1 MPRVLLVGAGAVGG
15 RAARQL
21 AETADV
27 ELLVADSDA
36 SDAHAVARIVGAE
49 VVALTASDPFPEGV
63 GAVALAVDAGDDVA
77 LVGRAIEA
85 GIPVATAGDDHEAI
99 RALLEMD
106 RSGRAAGV
114 SVVAGAGLAPGLAD
128 VLARHAASVL
138 EGVDEVHVARYGAA
152 GPASRSAFRQAHR
165 DRAVEW
171 RDGSWQVPRSRGPEL
186 VWFPD
191 PVGARECETVAGGIA
206 LLVAAFPEVQMAT
219 FRLGEPAPRRRVAFR
234 RGDEDWGAI
243 RVEVW
248 GRRGATH
255 EPVIYGAIDR
265 TAFAAGTVL
274 GVTAAALAGAL
285 PGLVDAIPGVHGLG
299 AVAQPPALLAELARR
314 GVKAAAFEGV
324 PVG

>member
-1 MPRVLLVGAGAVGG
+1 VGAGAVGG

-21 AETADV
+21 AETADI
-27 ELLVADSDA
+27 ELLIADS
-36 SDAHAVARIVGAE
+36 SSSRAHALAEALGGE
-49 VVALTASDPFPEGV
+49 VVDLGSKSPYPKGLAAI
-63 GAVALAVDAGDDVA
+63 ALAVDAADDVG
-77 LVGRAIEA
+77 LVRRAVEA

-99 RALLEMD
+99 RTLLALD
-106 RSGRAAGV
+106 AFAAEQGV
-114 SVVAGAGLAPGLAD
+114 PVVAGAGLAPGLSD
-128 VLARHAASVL
+128 VLARHAAGTLDEVT
-138 EGVDEVHVARYGAA
+138 EVHVARYGAA

-171 RDGSWQVPRSRGPEL
+171 RDGAWQVARSRGPEL

-206 LLVAAFPEVQMAT
+206 LLVAALDGLEMAT
-219 FRLGEPAPRRRVAFR
+219 FRLGEPTPRRRVAFR

-255 EPVIYGAIDR
+255 EPVVYGAIDR
-265 TAFAAGTVL
+265 TAFAAGAVL
-274 GVTAAALAGAL
+274 GVTAAVLSGAL
-285 PGLVDAIPGVHGLG
+285 PRILEPVAGVRGLAATTD
-299 AVAQPPALLAELARR
+299 PPAFLAELARR

>member
-1 MPRVLLVGAGAVGG
+1 MTRVLVVGAGAVGG

-21 AETADV
+21 AETPSI
-27 ELLVADSDA
+27 ELLVADSSLSRA
-36 SDAHAVARIVGAE
+36 RAVVE
-49 VVALTASDPFPEGV
+49 VLGGE
-63 GAVALAVDAGDDVA
+63 AVDLGPKNPYPDGLSAIALAVDAGDDVA
-77 LVGRAIEA
+77 LVERAIDA
-85 GIPVATAGDDHEAI
+85 GVPVTTASDDHEAI
-99 RALLEMD
+99 RALLALD
-106 RSGRAAGV
+106 ANATRSEV
-114 SVVAGAGLAPGLAD
+114 PVVAGAGLAPGFAD
-128 VLARHAASVL
+128 VLACHASGALDAVN
-138 EGVDEVHVARYGAA
+138 EVHVARYGAA

-171 RDGSWQVPRSRGPEL
+171 RDGAWEVARSRGPEL

-206 LLVAAFPEVQMAT
+206 LLVDAFDGLDMAT
-219 FRLGEPAPRRRVAFR
+219 FRLGEPASRRRVAFR
-234 RGDEDWGAI
+234 RGEEDWGAI

-255 EPVIYGAIDR
+255 EPVVYGAIDR

-274 GVTAAALAGAL
+274 GVTAAALSGAL
-285 PGLVDAIPGVHGLG
+285 PGLLSGEAGVRGL
-299 AVAQPPALLAELARR
+299 AATTDPPAFIAELSRR

>member
-1 MPRVLLVGAGAVGG
+1 MARVLLVGAGAVGG

-21 AETADV
+21 AETPGV
-27 ELLVADSDA
+27 ELLVADADA
-36 SDAHAVARIVGAE
+36 SDAQAVARVLGGKAVELALRGPLPDGLGAI
-49 VVALTASDPFPEGV
+49 
-63 GAVALAVDAGDDVA
+63 AVAVDAGGDVA
-77 LVGRAIEA
+77 LVERAIESR
-85 GIPVATAGDDHEAI
+85 IPVTTAGDDHEAI

-106 RSGRAAGV
+106 AAARSGGV
-114 SVVAGAGLAPGLAD
+114 AVVAGAGLAPGLAD

-138 EGVDEVHVARYGAA
+138 DSVDEVHVARYGAA
-152 GPASRSAFRQAHR
+152 GPASRSAFRRAHR

-171 RDGSWQVPRSRGPEL
+171 RDGAWQVARSRGPEL

-206 LLVAAFPEVQMAT
+206 LLVAAFPEVQMAS
-219 FRLGEPAPRRRVAFR
+219 FRLGEPPPRRRVAFR
-234 RGDEDWGAI
+234 RGDEDWGAV

-248 GRRGATH
+248 GRRGTTH

-274 GVTAAALAGAL
+274 GVTAAALGGAL
-285 PGLVDAIPGVHGLG
+285 PGLVDPTPGVHGLG
-299 AVAQPPALLAELARR
+299 AVSHPPAFLAELARR